1 MNDEA
6 LSPSAFTVSAYFPSC
21 GTSEAAA
28 GIGAVNTKLRSGGA
42 LLLISMDNELA
53 DQGGL
58 MGKQNK
64 KVVFMGEM
72 WYSL

>member
-1 MNDEA
+1 MK
-6 LSPSAFTVSAYFPSC
+6 
-21 GTSEAAA
+21 
-28 GIGAVNTKLRSGGA
+28 TKLRSGGA